1 MNGHDQHGYRV
12 ADLGVIAPLDATTD
26 EVLGII
32 AATASRERSLGR
44 LLTRSERLLVLV
56 DVCGEVEC
64 PAIRSRVSVDVLE
77 VVALGRMGQLDARR
91 LYAFEAIAAARSA
104 GAVVVYD
111 YPRAVS
117 HLGFAVLDGLDVD
130 LQVHG

>member
-1 MNGHDQHGYRV
+1 MYGLPVDAVTESATVDALPELYDTGLDGYRV
-12 ADLGVIAPLDATTD
+12 ADLGVIAPLDATTG

-64 PAIRSRVSVDVLE
+64 LAIRSRVSIDVLE
-77 VVALGRMGQLDARR
+77 VVARGRMGQLDAHLRG
-91 LYAFEAIAAARSA
+91 LYP
-104 GAVVVYD
+104 
-111 YPRAVS
+111 PRARDP
-117 HLGFAVLDGLDVD
+117 GPTRRGRPR
-130 LQVHG
+130 